1 MGIDSL
7 VRLLRYV
14 FLTSGG
20 LFGFVILA
28 DKFGITIP
36 SGVESGLI
44 AITVSIC
51 MFTVPMLLIGLMP
64 RRTSPD
70 DDDHSQE
77 G

>member
-14 FLTSGG
+14 FLASGG
-20 LFGFVILA
+20 VFGFVVLA

-36 SGVESGLI
+36 SGIESGLI

-51 MFTVPMLLIGLMP
+51 MFTVPMLILALVP
-64 RRTSPD
+64 RQASRGND
-70 DDDHSQE
+70 DNNQE
-77 G
+77 E

>member
-7 VRLLRYV
+7 VRFLRYV
-14 FLTSGG
+14 FLASGG
-20 LFGFVILA
+20 LFGFVVLA

-51 MFTVPMLLIGLMP
+51 MFTVPMWLIGLMP
-64 RRTSPD
+64 RKASPD
-70 DDDHSQE
+70 DDNSQE